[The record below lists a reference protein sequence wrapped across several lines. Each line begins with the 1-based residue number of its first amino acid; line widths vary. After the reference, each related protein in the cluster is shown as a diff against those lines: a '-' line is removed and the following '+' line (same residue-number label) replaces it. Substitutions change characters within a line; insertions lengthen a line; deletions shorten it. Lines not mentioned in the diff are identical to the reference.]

1 MPRTTIELKLTNNAK
16 QVAEI
21 VETTILHIYPK
32 YYPKGAVQFF
42 LNLHCEEHIKAAMER
57 EEVYLFLL
65 EGKVIGTGSIRG
77 NEICR
82 LFILPEY
89 QKKGYGSKLM
99 DVLEE
104 KVFEKYLFIHID
116 ASFPAENMYLKR
128 HYQISSYEQIKTE
141 NGDFL
146 CYHVMEKRK
155 LCT

>member
-1 MPRTTIELKLTNNAK
+1 MLRTSIKLQLANSPK
-16 QVAEI
+16 QVTEI
-21 VETTILHIYPK
+21 VKTTILSIYPK
-32 YYPKGAVQFF
+32 YYPRGAVQFF

-57 EEVYLFLL
+57 EEVYLLL
-65 EGKVIGTGSIRG
+65 SEGKVIGTGSIRDD
-77 NEICR
+77 EICR

-89 QKKGYGSKLM
+89 QRKGYGSKLM

-104 KVFEKYLFIHID
+104 RIFQKYLFIHID
-116 ASFPAENMYLKR
+116 ASFPAESMYLKR
-128 HYQISSYEQIKTE
+128 NYQISSYKQIETE

>member
-21 VETTILHIYPK
+21 VETTILNIYPK

-42 LNLHCEEHIKAAMER
+42 LNLHCEEQIKTAMET
-57 EEVYLFLL
+57 EEIYLFLFK
-65 EGKVIGTGSIRG
+65 GKVIGTGSIRR

-89 QKKGYGSKLM
+89 QRRGYGSKLM
-99 DVLEE
+99 DLLEE
-104 KVFEKYLFIHID
+104 KIFQKYLLIHID

-128 HYQISSYEQIKTE
+128 NYQITSYKQIETE

-146 CYHVMEKRK
+146 CYHIMEKRK
-155 LCT
+155 LST